1 MTTLTI
7 TRPDDW
13 HVHLRD
19 GVALKNTVADIS
31 RYFGRAII
39 MPNLVPPVTN
49 AELATQYHQRIMA
62 AQPSKQFQPLMVL
75 YLTDQ
80 TTAADI
86 KAAKATGLVYAAK
99 LYPAGA
105 TTNSSSG
112 VTSVDNIASVL
123 AAMEAENMP
132 LLVHGEVTDHDID
145 IFDREAVFI
154 DTILR
159 PLVAK
164 YPTLKIVLEHIT
176 TKNAVD
182 FVNEAGDNVAAT
194 ITVHHLLFNRNHML
208 VGGIRPH
215 FYCLP
220 ILKRNIHQQA
230 LIEAATSGS
239 EKFFLG
245 TDSAPHPQH
254 AKEAAC
260 GCAGAYTAH
269 AAIELYAEAF
279 EQAGALD
286 KLEGFASLHGPK
298 FYNLPVNTDK
308 ITLVK
313 NTWDIPATLSFGDE
327 VVVPIRANE
336 TIAWQVQ

>member
-19 GVALKNTVADIS
+19 GAALTNTVADIS

-49 AELATQYHQRIMA
+49 AKLATEYHERIMSA
-62 AQPSKQFQPLMVL
+62 SPSEHFKPLMVL

-80 TTAADI
+80 TTAEDI
-86 KAAKATGLVYAAK
+86 KAAKASGIVYAAK

-112 VTSVDNIASVL
+112 VTNVDNIACVL
-123 AAMEAENMP
+123 AAMEEVNMP
-132 LLVHGEVTDHDID
+132 LLIHGEVTAHDVD

-164 YPTLKIVLEHIT
+164 YPTLKVVLEHIT

-182 FVNEAGDNVAAT
+182 FVNQANGNIAAT

-279 EQAGALD
+279 EQANALD
-286 KLEGFASLHGPK
+286 KLEAFASFNGPK
-298 FYNLPVNTDK
+298 FYDLPVNEDT
-308 ITLVK
+308 ITLEK
-313 NTWDIPATLSFGDE
+313 STWAVPATMAFGNE
-327 VVVPIRANE
+327 QVVPIRANE
-336 TIAWQVQ
+336 TIAWQVK